1 MKIIYLGFAT
11 LFAVSGCATTS
22 VTPVAKNQVII
33 STSAAPA
40 CGRSG
45 AAKVAARMA
54 AVETLRRGYQRFTI
68 VGTNSANNTQI
79 IRSGPTYAN
88 TYSSASFRGNSM
100 YGNSTTYFGG
110 QQTFVVGSHD
120 AELLVVMFKQGE
132 AGFNNAVDAKFEL
145 GGDWEELVK
154 EGVNSC
160 S

>member
-1 MKIIYLGFAT
+1 
-11 LFAVSGCATTS
+11 
-22 VTPVAKNQVII
+22 
-33 STSAAPA
+33 
-40 CGRSG
+40 
-45 AAKVAARMA
+45 
-54 AVETLRRGYQRFTI
+54 
-68 VGTNSANNTQI
+68 
-79 IRSGPTYAN
+79 
-88 TYSSASFRGNSM
+88 M